1 MEVPTISHRSSC
13 SLPGRANAWSHS
25 IAMHRL
31 NAVLSCRLMQ
41 KLWDQLVSSERDA
54 MLTLLTPK
62 MDAVLVHL
70 F

>member
-1 MEVPTISHRSSC
+1 
-13 SLPGRANAWSHS
+13 
-25 IAMHRL
+25 
-31 NAVLSCRLMQ
+31 MQ

-70 F
+70 L